1 MELESWIR
9 IARLA
14 AAGICMGLGAIGSAT
29 GIGYAA
35 CKGAQAVT
43 RQPHAS
49 GVIMRTMLIG
59 MAVGESPAIFSLVVA
74 VVLLFTK
81 TEDLVFLHIPALLG
95 AGLCM
100 GLGAVGCGMGEGFV
114 AGEACDGVSKAPEN
128 AGLITRTMLIGQAV
142 SESTA
147 IYSLVVAILLIYV
160 AV

>member
-1 MELESWIR
+1 LDKNRQISRSRHLYGAGRDWVGDR
-9 IARLA
+9 HRLRRVQGG
-14 AAGICMGLGAIGSAT
+14 AG
-29 GIGYAA
+29 GYE
-35 CKGAQAVT
+35 T
-43 RQPHAS
+43 
-49 GVIMRTMLIG
+49 
-59 MAVGESPAIFSLVVA
+59 AVGESPAIFSLVVA